1 MDEPVLQSLSRPR
14 GFPQEGK
21 AGFDGGVKH
30 EAPHGNAIRQGRP
43 VVPFDHGPQDRFQ
56 RHAVQGVIRVFH
68 FQSLTNAGEK
78 PSALQ
83 GPCPACKD
91 SRMQPDDLSLDRRL
105 RQEIL
110 FARERVYRFGKP
122 TPLEKL
128 NLPGNG
134 PEIWVKR
141 EDLSA
146 VKSYKWRGACNR
158 MATLT
163 SSEKHRGVVTASAG
177 NHAQGVALAARTL
190 GIRARI
196 YMPRSTPKVKQSAV
210 LHHGGELVEI
220 HLAGDS
226 YDEAVQAAR
235 EDEAETGA
243 VYVHAYDD
251 LQVMAGQGTL
261 ADEVVLSGHGP
272 FDAAYLQIGGG
283 GLAAGVSTWLKTYWP
298 EMEIIGVEG
307 NGQASM
313 KAALDAGS
321 PVALEQVDLFCDG
334 TAVRKAGDLPYQIC
348 RDTLNRSETVTNAE
362 VSHAMRTLW
371 EGLRCISEPSG
382 AMGLAAVLKNRE
394 QLAGKKVLVV
404 LCGANIDFLQLGLI
418 AQSVG
423 TASQASRT
431 LRVRIPERPGA
442 MLELLDS
449 CFAGINIADFQY
461 GKSDPD
467 AAWPV
472 FTITAESPTLLDA
485 VLGKLDACGFAW
497 ENLADAIDI
506 HFRAIPLR
514 GDLLQHPAFL
524 RLDFYE
530 RAGALHD
537 FLDQR
542 IRGNASIC
550 YFNYRQ
556 SGERIGR
563 ALIGLDFPSSYER
576 DALLMTIPPSGE
588 GYRLCEP
595 VEPGT
600 TARLAGH
607 KI

>member
-1 MDEPVLQSLSRPR
+1 MEREEMP
-14 GFPQEGK
+14 
-21 AGFDGGVKH
+21 
-30 EAPHGNAIRQGRP
+30 
-43 VVPFDHGPQDRFQ
+43 
-56 RHAVQGVIRVFH
+56 
-68 FQSLTNAGEK
+68 
-78 PSALQ
+78 
-83 GPCPACKD
+83 
-91 SRMQPDDLSLDRRL
+91 LDRRL

-122 TPLEKL
+122 TPLERL
-128 NLPGNG
+128 NLPGPG

-158 MATLT
+158 MAVL
-163 SSEKHRGVVTASAG
+163 SPGEMKRGVVTASAG

-210 LHHGGELVEI
+210 IHHGGELVEI

-235 EDEAETGA
+235 SDEAETGA
-243 VYVHAYDD
+243 VYIHAYDD

-307 NGQASM
+307 SGQASM
-313 KAALDAGS
+313 KAAFEAGHPLALD
-321 PVALEQVDLFCDG
+321 QVDLFCDG
-334 TAVRKAGDLPYQIC
+334 TAVRKAGELPYQIC
-348 RDTLNRSETVTNAE
+348 SNTLSRVETVSNAE
-362 VSHAMRTLW
+362 VSHAMRSLW

-382 AMGLAAVLKNRE
+382 AMGLAAVLKNR
-394 QLAGKKVLVV
+394 QNLTGKRILVV

-423 TASQASRT
+423 SASQASRT

-461 GKSDPD
+461 GKSDESE
-467 AAWPV
+467 AWPV
-472 FTITAESPTLLDA
+472 FTITAESPALLEA
-485 VLGKLDACGFAW
+485 APAKLDAGGFAW
-497 ENLADAIDI
+497 EDLTEAIDV

-514 GDLLQHPAFL
+514 GDLLQYPAFL

-530 RAGALHD
+530 RPGALHD
-537 FLDQR
+537 FLRQR

-563 ALIGLDFPSSYER
+563 ALIGLDFPSPYER

-595 VEPGT
+595 LDSRT
-600 TARLAGH
+600 SARLAINADRCLINPPPGQ
-607 KI
+607 